1 MYRMV
6 PQEHHHCV
14 KILQPTPGPYM
25 MTRYPY
31 TVIFTPNSIHSWC
44 DDAHIRSYSPPNS
57 CLDDLLET
65 GSYGLHVAEPGFEF
79 VLKLLPFVP
88 SEGPNARRSDDHFLI
103 HLIHLRVK
111 EFGFD
116 QIDDV
121 FFDVVV
127 IREAEDAAQVA
138 ERDLFLLHG
147 ERESGE
153 DAHLMDVGLVIQTR
167 LAHPIL
173 VDFVEIQVV
182 GEYTGHEDLEQAV
195 DRLHLQEMIHD
206 EDIGFGDEIDD
217 TFLCILLC

>member
-1 MYRMV
+1 MV
-6 PQEHHHCV
+6 PQEHQHCL
-14 KILQPTPGPYM
+14 KTPSTDTIPIHGDTIPIYGH
-25 MTRYPY
+25 
-31 TVIFTPNSIHSWC
+31 ITPNSIHTWC
-44 DDAHIRSYSPPNS
+44 DDAHLRSYSPPNS

-79 VLKLLPFVP
+79 ELELLPFVP
-88 SEGPNARRSDDHFLI
+88 SKGSNARRSDDHLLI
-103 HLIHLRVK
+103 HLVHLRVE

-127 IREAEDAAQVA
+127 ICEAEDSAQVA

-153 DAHLMDVGLVIQTR
+153 DTHLMDVGLVIQTR
-167 LAHPIL
+167 LAHPVL

-182 GEYTGHEDLEQAV
+182 GEHTGHEDLKEAV
-195 DRLHLQEMIHD
+195 DGLPLQRCDGFQLQEMIHD
-206 EDIGFGDEIDD
+206 EDVGFGDEI
-217 TFLCILLC
+217 